1 MQNPD
6 KRNQYLRIAK
16 ISLFVSIAFFFL
28 IDGPLID
35 NALSQNM
42 SINTKA
48 SNKEEAIEI
57 NADRMRSIDSGK
69 KIIFSGHVV
78 GIWGDLE
85 IRSDIFELYS
95 DKGRKKSRGD
105 LVGGQTLREVI
116 AIGNVSIK
124 RGNKRAKGDRAI
136 YHVDQKKIILTGS
149 PKATAWENDSKI
161 EGREMI
167 FLLEEDRIVVNG
179 RVEVKFF
186 PKNKPPVRNKKY
198 SKSR

>member
-1 MQNPD
+1 MPNPD
-6 KRNQYLRIAK
+6 KRNKYLRIAK
-16 ISLFVSIAFFFL
+16 ITLFVSFAFFFL
-28 IDGPLID
+28 ISGPLID
-35 NALSQNM
+35 GALAQNM
-42 SINTKA
+42 SINSKA
-48 SNKEEAIEI
+48 PKKDQAIEI

-69 KIIFSGHVV
+69 KIIFSGNVV

-85 IRSDIFELYS
+85 IRSDVFELYT
-95 DKGRKKSRGD
+95 DKGRKKSKGGF
-105 LVGGQTLREVI
+105 VGGQTLREII

-149 PKATAWENDSKI
+149 PRATAWENDSKI

-186 PKNKPPVRNKKY
+186 PTNQPPKRNKKR